1 MKTSSTSLLAL
12 ALLAALGGN
21 GCRKQTTAS
30 APINVRTV
38 AAQPLDTL
46 RHEAGPAFLGIVR
59 GDSETSLSFK
69 VSGQIV
75 RIGSKEG
82 GDDWNEGVT
91 VAAGAELA
99 QLDTAN
105 FVSAVA
111 SARARADL
119 ARANFARNSELYAA
133 ANLSITDFE
142 ASRAQ
147 KETSEADLSQAEQSL
162 RDTTLRAPYTGVI
175 LSRAAKSGEFA
186 AAGRPVLRLGD
197 FRRVS
202 LEVGVPDTLLP
213 AVMIGQTF
221 PVRMSAIEGE
231 TFPSMVTE
239 IGTAAAEGSRLF
251 RVVLKI
257 DNTDGRLKSG
267 MTASVRLG
275 TSVPTATKGV
285 VVPISTLV
293 AARGEARGPAVY
305 IVEGKVARE
314 RPVKTADIV
323 GSSIIVTEGLST
335 TDQVVTLGAG
345 QLYDGAPVAVINT
358 K

>member
-1 MKTSSTSLLAL
+1 MKTSTTSVLAL
-12 ALLAALGGN
+12 AVLAALGGG
-21 GCRKQTTAS
+21 GCRKPTPIS
-30 APINVRTV
+30 APLNVRTV
-38 AAQPLDTL
+38 AARPLDTL
-46 RHEAGPAFLGIVR
+46 AQEAGPAFLGIAR
-59 GDSETSLSFK
+59 GDSETNLSFK

-75 RIGSKEG
+75 RIGPKEG

-111 SARARADL
+111 AARARADL
-119 ARANFARNSELYAA
+119 ARANFTRNSELYAA
-133 ANLSITDFE
+133 ANLSITEFE

-147 KETSEADLSQAEQSL
+147 KETSEADLAQAEQSL
-162 RDTTLRAPYTGVI
+162 RDTTLRAPYAGVI
-175 LSRAAKSGEFA
+175 LARSAKSGEFA
-186 AAGRPVLRLGD
+186 PTGRPVLRLGD

-213 AVMIGQTF
+213 TLAIGQKF
-221 PVRMSAIEGE
+221 PVRMSAFEGE
-231 TFPSMVTE
+231 TFPGVVTE

-251 RVVLKI
+251 RVVIKI
-257 DNTDGRLKSG
+257 DNPEGRLKSG

-275 TSVPTATKGV
+275 ASIATATQGV
-285 VVPISTLV
+285 VIPISTLV
-293 AARGEARGPAVY
+293 AARGETGGPAVY
-305 IVEGKVARE
+305 VVEGDVARE

-323 GSSIIVTEGLST
+323 GSSIIVTEGLTT

-345 QLYDGAPVAVINT
+345 QLYDGAPVAVIHT

>member
-1 MKTSSTSLLAL
+1 MKTTSTSVLAF
-12 ALLAALGGN
+12 ALIAALGGG
-21 GCRKQTTAS
+21 GCRKQTPAS

-46 RHEAGPAFLGIVR
+46 GHEVGPAFLGIVR
-59 GDSETSLSFK
+59 GDSETNLSFK

-75 RIGSKEG
+75 RIGPKEG

-111 SARARADL
+111 AARARSDF
-119 ARANFARNSELYAA
+119 ARANFTRNSELYAA
-133 ANLSITDFE
+133 ANLSITEFE

-147 KETSEADLSQAEQSL
+147 KETSEADLAQAEQSL
-162 RDTTLRAPYTGVI
+162 RDTTLRAPYAGVI
-175 LSRAAKSGEFA
+175 LGRSAKSGEFA
-186 AAGRPVLRLGD
+186 AVGHPVLRLGD
-197 FRRVS
+197 FHRVS

-213 AVMIGQTF
+213 AVRIGQKF

-231 TFPSMVTE
+231 TFPGVVTE

-251 RVVLKI
+251 RVVIKI
-257 DNTDGRLKSG
+257 DNSEGRLKSG

-305 IVEGKVARE
+305 VVDGNVARE

-335 TDQVVTLGAG
+335 TDRIVTLGAG
-345 QLYDGAPVAVINT
+345 QLYDGAPVAVINN